1 MADAVLTFI
10 SAKSILP
17 GEKHQIPQIIVAISL
32 AILFTHS
39 QYGRKKHFKSQ
50 LNGMGFL

>member
-10 SAKSILP
+10 STKPISLGGVKNWIA
-17 GEKHQIPQIIVAISL
+17 QIIVAISL

-39 QYGRKKHFKSQ
+39 QYGRKKHLKS
-50 LNGMGFL
+50 